1 MVIFNSCF
9 DITRVYF
16 REQNFT
22 QVHDIRPSCS
32 SLWRR
37 FSFQEEVESVLFSR
51 WAWNV
56 WVSTSGFPARLEI
69 FQTIFAI
76 KMPQFPRRTYDLRT
90 ILMLGWE
97 LSFALVQSRLSLLN
111 SACST
116 CSISICVLHIPMI
129 PGELQFRVFKPQLWW
144 YIYILCV
151 CWSTGW
157 SLFSLLICH
166 LFTYIIYIY
175 IYIYIF

>member
-144 YIYILCV
+144 YIYIYILCV
-151 CWSTGW
+151 
-157 SLFSLLICH
+157 LIH
-166 LFTYIIYIY
+166 WLITVFPIDMSFVYIYYIHIYIY
-175 IYIYIF
+175 VF